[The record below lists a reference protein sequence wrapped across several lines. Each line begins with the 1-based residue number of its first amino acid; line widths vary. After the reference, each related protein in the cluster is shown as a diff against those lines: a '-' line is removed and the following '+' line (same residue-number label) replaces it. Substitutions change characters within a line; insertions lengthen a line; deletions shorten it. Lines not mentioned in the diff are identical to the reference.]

1 MLKNFNSVT
10 NVAASSMIDDVVVTT
25 MRATID
31 GDVWNISK
39 NIRDSELYL
48 ANQDQCD
55 ADYAEFEAEVLR
67 IAKA

>member
-1 MLKNFNSVT
+1 MLKNLNSVT